1 MESLAFFL
9 QGEHRFGPSVP
20 AAGGLHGRDEGAVGD
35 HRPQGQQ
42 DRSHERKRRA

>member
-35 HRPQGQQ
+35 HRPQRQQ
-42 DRSHERKRRA
+42 DRSHERKRKD